1 MTDTSAARRAA
12 RADVG
17 DRYAA
22 GRLVDLLAECG
33 DLDGLLP

>member
-17 DRYAA
+17 DRYGA
-22 GRLVDLLAECG
+22 GRLVDLLAEWAE
-33 DLDGLLP
+33 LDELLA